1 MPLLGGGFTIQTQV
15 PIDDRFIRASASD
28 RFAIT
33 TFFNGLTVYATGSN
47 EYYLVVDQDQTDTNV
62 GWRQLPTHYVTSS
75 IAEVSTTTVLYDILT
90 GSQTNAED
98 VDYHS
103 AHSDYQ
109 IYDDNGTRAG
119 SLIASFN
126 KGSIDYT
133 DFSTAGIGDQSNYIE
148 LQIVTITDGIRIQIV
163 NSDAAKT
170 PRVKISTRLL

>member
-15 PIDDRFIRASASD
+15 PIDDRFIRASAVD
-28 RFAIT
+28 RFSIT
-33 TFFNGLTVYATGSN
+33 TFFNGLTVYTTGSN
-47 EYYLVVDQDQTDTNV
+47 EYFIVVDQDETSTNV

-75 IAEVSTTTVLYDILT
+75 ITSTSAITSLYNITT

-103 AHSDYQ
+103 IHSDYQ

-126 KGSIDYT
+126 GSSLDYT
-133 DFSTAGIGDQSNYIE
+133 DFSNAGTGDQANHIE
-148 LQIVTITDGIRIQIV
+148 LQVVLISNGIKIQAV
-163 NSDAAKT
+163 NSDGVKT
-170 PRVKISTRLL
+170 PQVKISTRLL